1 MFMPSAPE
9 AAELVKEVRANA
21 AILLTNH
28 EKADQFFA
36 FVEKEAKNH
45 EFDVATKK
53 GRDGIVSRAHEVRK
67 LKAGIDDVG
76 KKLTEQWRV
85 KTNAVNARRNIEKA
99 RLDELIEDIRR
110 PVTEIEQREAELKAE
125 GDAIISKLR
134 LAASEL
140 GCLDLE
146 ELTNRREEVRGMNL
160 NAEALGQRIGMA
172 DELKFDALAAIDAA
186 IAALKVRLEEQA
198 ELQRL
203 RQQATELAEAE
214 AKRIAAEQQAKRIAD
229 AEKAAAERAAAEAK
243 EAAEREAQRLIDE
256 ANEKAAQAVREANE
270 RAAEAERQALAERE
284 RIAAQEKAEADAK
297 AKAKAEEQARIAD
310 QEHRDAVMQSAAH
323 SLMAA
328 VAFEEISEPLA
339 LEIIKV
345 IADDEVIGVSI
356 KF

>member
-1 MFMPSAPE
+1 MFMPTAPE

-21 AILLTNH
+21 AILLTDPD
-28 EKADQFFA
+28 KADQFFA
-36 FVEKEAKNH
+36 FVEKEAKDH
-45 EFDVATKK
+45 GFDIATKK

-110 PVTEIEQREAELKAE
+110 PVTEIEQREADLKAE
-125 GDAIISKLR
+125 GDGIILKLR

-140 GCLDLE
+140 GSLDMD

-160 NAEALGQRIGMA
+160 NAEALGQRLEMA
-172 DELKFDALAAIDAA
+172 DELKVDALAAIDAA
-186 IAALKVRLEEQA
+186 IANLRQREAEQA
-198 ELQRL
+198 ELRRL
-203 RQQATELAEAE
+203 RQEAAERELAE
-214 AKRIAAEQQAKRIAD
+214 AKRIADEQQAKRIAD

-270 RAAEAERQALAERE
+270 RAAEVERQAQAERD
-284 RIAAQEKAEADAK
+284 RIAAQEKADADAK
-297 AKAKAEEQARIAD
+297 AKAVAEEQGRIAD
-310 QEHRDAVMQSAAH
+310 QKHRDAVIQRAAH
-323 SLMAA
+323 SLMG
-328 VAFEEISEPLA
+328 VVEFEQISEPLA
-339 LEIIKV
+339 LEIMKA
-345 IADDEVIGVSI
+345 IADDAVDCVSI